1 MEKTLNYLTYRHSRE
16 FTLSFFARI
25 KHRDMVSYMSD
36 VFADDA
42 VVISNSATKF
52 TVNPKGR
59 VFVTASHGGVY
70 PAHLVASYGVRAAI
84 FNDAGLCK
92 SNSAIAGL
100 YYLESLGIAA
110 VAVNNLSA
118 RIGDGK
124 DVYENGILS
133 YINKPAADVGCVKAM
148 SCCEAIEHLKHAEVV
163 EGRGSFYKE
172 ARHVLRSE
180 YPRIVCIDSASLVSP
195 EDGDAIIIT
204 GSHGALLGGD
214 KASAL
219 KYDALAAFYNDAGKG
234 KNDIG
239 ITRLPALD
247 ERGIVGGTV
256 FALSAE
262 IGNSLSTYNDGVLSC
277 VNHCAQRYGGEE
289 GMPLKNFVEL
299 LCEGITR

>member
-1 MEKTLNYLTYRHSRE
+1 
-16 FTLSFFARI
+16 
-25 KHRDMVSYMSD
+25 MVSRMSD
-36 VFADDA
+36 VFADDT

-70 PAHLVASYGVRAAI
+70 PAYLVASYGVRAAI

-92 SNSAIAGL
+92 NDSAIAGL

-110 VAVNNLSA
+110 VAVSNLSA

-133 YINKPAADVGCVKAM
+133 YINKPAADVGCIKAM
-148 SCCEAIEHLKHAEVV
+148 SCREAIAHLKHAEIR
-163 EGRGSFYKE
+163 EGGGIFYKE

-195 EDGDAIIIT
+195 GDSDAIIIT

-214 KASAL
+214 DAAAL
-219 KYDALAAFYNDAGKG
+219 KYDTLAAFYNDAGKG
-234 KNDIG
+234 KDNIG

-247 ERGIVGGTV
+247 RRGIIGGTV
-256 FALSAE
+256 AGLSAE
-262 IGNSLSTYNDGVLSC
+262 IGNSLSTYRDGVLSC
-277 VNHCAQRYGGEE
+277 VNDCAQKYGGKE
-289 GMPLKNFVEL
+289 GMSLKDFVEL
-299 LCEGITR
+299 LCKNKNFGLVLDRKY